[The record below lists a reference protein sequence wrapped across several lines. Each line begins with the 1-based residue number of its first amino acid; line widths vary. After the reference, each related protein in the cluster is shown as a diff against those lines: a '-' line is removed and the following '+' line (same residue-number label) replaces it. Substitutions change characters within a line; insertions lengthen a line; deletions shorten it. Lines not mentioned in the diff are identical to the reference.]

1 MPRVP
6 EPLGAPKS
14 LGGLAGRAGIDLD
27 VDSEETVE
35 LTQSVENKNLEALRE
50 RTEDWSEDIGEAN
63 IIQKVISDENIID
76 IKEEDQSSE
85 VDVEL
90 GD

>member
-1 MPRVP
+1 M
-6 EPLGAPKS
+6 
-14 LGGLAGRAGIDLD
+14 D

-50 RTEDWSEDIGEAN
+50 RTEEWSEDIGEAN